1 MCENKGMT
9 TGGKW
14 RAFCLDFSRSST
26 QDLRTSSIT
35 ECRRRTAKN
44 SVILNRKVS
53 APPVALLLDSATSR
67 DPIDITIAWRVTPSE
82 R

>member
-1 MCENKGMT
+1 MGNAITRSHRGGAKDQAKGMT

-35 ECRRRTAKN
+35 ECRLDEQQRT
-44 SVILNRKVS
+44 L
-53 APPVALLLDSATSR
+53 
-67 DPIDITIAWRVTPSE
+67 
-82 R
+82 